1 MTGYDLFVALVLIAS
16 VAAGAVRGGV
26 RELVS
31 LLSAILAA
39 FVALIAL
46 PVTAPVMRGLIDP
59 DWIGSVVAVIVGFF
73 LVYFLLRLVGSALS
87 KGAKA
92 HGALGAIDRLF
103 GVVIGAARG
112 LLLIGAVHLTVAAG
126 LPGDRSPRWLDEA
139 FFYGLSVRSAHA
151 IQWIL
156 PGLGR
161 GVDAVTP
168 LVDGSIRRGFSD
180 DPDLPRP

>member
-1 MTGYDLFVALVLIAS
+1 MTGYDLFVAIVLIAS

-31 LLSAILAA
+31 LLSAIVAA

-103 GVVIGAARG
+103 GVVIGATRG

-139 FFYGLSVRSAHA
+139 FSYGLSVRAAHA